1 VRVSTEILYRSDA
14 NVFSLADGSIRQRP
28 LLRGR
33 AGIGGVPSPGQ
44 APQGWPRNRRE
55 LPISSHTR
63 RTASGLGREVRA
75 TEGRPEEA
83 RRDGRAVLQPHTTDE
98 GGELQGSRKGRPQG
112 PLEGRGKQAYESVE
126 RRQHETQS
134 SNQHV
139 HRHQQ
144 NS

>member
-44 APQGWPRNRRE
+44 APQGWPRNLRE

-63 RTASGLGREVRA
+63 RAASGLGREVRA
-75 TEGRPEEA
+75 TKGRPEEA
-83 RRDGRAVLQPHTTDE
+83 RMDG
-98 GGELQGSRKGRPQG
+98 
-112 PLEGRGKQAYESVE
+112 
-126 RRQHETQS
+126 
-134 SNQHV
+134 
-139 HRHQQ
+139 
-144 NS
+144 